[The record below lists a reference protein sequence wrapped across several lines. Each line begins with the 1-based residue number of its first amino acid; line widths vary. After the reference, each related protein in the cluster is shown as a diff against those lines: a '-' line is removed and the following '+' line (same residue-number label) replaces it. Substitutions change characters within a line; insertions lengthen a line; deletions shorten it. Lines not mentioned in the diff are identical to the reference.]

1 MSELNRAGHL
11 VKDKV
16 GNTFKRALLIIAC
29 SSGGGVGGGGVAA
42 RVCCGGV
49 LIAVDGVWKRLAM
62 KLQLKLK

>member
-16 GNTFKRALLIIAC
+16 GNTFKRALFIIG
-29 SSGGGVGGGGVAA
+29 SSRGGGGVVAA